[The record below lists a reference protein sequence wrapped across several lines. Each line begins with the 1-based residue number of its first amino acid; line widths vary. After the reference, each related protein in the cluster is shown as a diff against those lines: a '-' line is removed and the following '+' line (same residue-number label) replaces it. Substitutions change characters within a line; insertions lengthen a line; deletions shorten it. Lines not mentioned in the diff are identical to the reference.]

1 MVYQLTI
8 SNFVLQYHSKKE
20 VVGIYCSNIKL
31 LGKAVVIDVCI
42 YIQINEISLTNLIMA
57 FDIDY
62 FEGGCSVGWGG
73 VVVCGTGIVGLGASV
88 VNIVGVLDSVGDG
101 KVPSTEIINHDLK

>member
-1 MVYQLTI
+1 
-8 SNFVLQYHSKKE
+8 
-20 VVGIYCSNIKL
+20 
-31 LGKAVVIDVCI
+31 
-42 YIQINEISLTNLIMA
+42 MA

-73 VVVCGTGIVGLGASV
+73 VVVCGIDIVGLGASV

>member
-1 MVYQLTI
+1 
-8 SNFVLQYHSKKE
+8 
-20 VVGIYCSNIKL
+20 
-31 LGKAVVIDVCI
+31 
-42 YIQINEISLTNLIMA
+42 MA

-73 VVVCGTGIVGLGASV
+73 VVVCGIGIVGLGASV

-101 KVPSTEIINHDLK
+101 KVPSTEIINHGLILVIMVYYNHRTLVLFYMI